1 MRQRSCQT
9 DLRVAR
15 VPRGTRAMPVNE
27 KPRVSRGVGFCGYLR
42 FGWNLR
48 LDRRLNHPIF
58 SWAIPAS
65 MPFFSPKLCEKTRF
79 DGGILDKDGIKGYN
93 SDAFRRFSVK
103 ISHQIALYGDFL
115 WGIVPMPKRRSPQ
128 RLCRG
133 RGTGR

>member
-1 MRQRSCQT
+1 MYPPTGQT
-9 DLRVAR
+9 VKE
-15 VPRGTRAMPVNE
+15 GI
-27 KPRVSRGVGFCGYLR
+27 FYGYLR

-79 DGGILDKDGIKGYN
+79 DGGILDKYGIKGDN

-103 ISHQIALYGDFL
+103 ISHQIALLNDFL
-115 WGIVPMPKRRSPQ
+115 WVMAHNFTSENKILQQNQSRKGVNV
-128 RLCRG
+128 
-133 RGTGR
+133 